1 MLTIWIV
8 TAIPLLIGHPR
19 CTFAR
24 FLHYPCPGCGLT
36 RAAHL
41 LASGR
46 ITESLAMQPLL
57 VPILSTT
64 IAFAACT
71 VWLTWKDGTPFQLWQ
86 SRLGRAVVWTAAT
99 VHGGA
104 VLLWVLRAIGLF
116 GGPVA
121 V

>member
-1 MLTIWIV
+1 MLAIWTV
-8 TAIPLLIGHPR
+8 TAIPLLVGHPR

-46 ITESLAMQPLL
+46 VAESLAQQPLL
-57 VPILSTT
+57 VPILVSTL
-64 IAFAACT
+64 AFAVCT
-71 VWLTWKDGTPFQLWQ
+71 VWLTYKDGSPFHLWQ
-86 SRLGRAVVWTAAT
+86 SRLGRATVWMAAV

-104 VLLWVLRAIGLF
+104 VILWALRAAGLF